1 MIKEYNPYYNLWTTV
16 DNWRKSNKSWLYDDF
31 GELDAPKM
39 EDTVDTSNK
48 TMA

>member
-16 DNWRKSNKSWLYDDF
+16 DNWRKSHKSWLYDDF